1 MDHTFFEEGKEVNS
15 TLEALKVLPCES
27 RYLCLLV
34 TVGTYLI
41 GRALQRRYNS
51 AFVNPILISIGC
63 SILGLIVFR
72 IDNKTYQQATSG
84 LSLLMTPATICL
96 AVPLYRQFELVK
108 ANWRAILGACLA
120 GVLCNFL
127 LVWLIS
133 RAFSLEYEQYVTL
146 LSKSITIPIGADVT
160 QELGGIVPITCG
172 TISFTGI
179 MGNILG
185 SSIMSRLGIVTPLA
199 QGLGIGVSSHA
210 MGTARALE
218 LGETQGAF
226 SGLAI
231 GLTGVC
237 TVLLAPFAASLPL

>member
-1 MDHTFFEEGKEVNS
+1 M
-15 TLEALKVLPCES
+15 KVLPCES

-34 TVGTYLI
+34 TVGTFLV
-41 GRALQRRYNS
+41 GRALQRRFKS

-63 SILGLIVFR
+63 SILGLIVFN
-72 IDNKTYQQATSG
+72 IDNKTYQQSTSG

-96 AVPLYRQFELVK
+96 AVPLYRQFEQVK

-127 LVWLIS
+127 LIWIVA
-133 RAFSLEYEQYVTL
+133 RAFSLKYEQYVTL
-146 LSKSITIPIGADVT
+146 LSKSITIPIGANVT

-172 TISFTGI
+172 IISFTGI
-179 MGNILG
+179 MGNVLG
-185 SSIMSRLGIVTPLA
+185 SSIMSRLAIVTPLA

-237 TVLLAPFAASLPL
+237 TVLLAPFAASLPV